1 MHRVSLMRDIFVCSI
16 TYRMKTKKK
25 IKFNS
30 TIKKR
35 TILKASD
42 YSLDIS
48 KLILAGVVLAGVV
61 DLNVNKAFLLVS
73 GIAVVFIFALV
84 GFFLYILGNQS
95 KL

>member
-1 MHRVSLMRDIFVCSI
+1 M
-16 TYRMKTKKK
+16 
-25 IKFNS
+25 
-30 TIKKR
+30 
-35 TILKASD
+35 KASD

-84 GFFLYILGNQS
+84 GFFLYILGNHS

>member
-1 MHRVSLMRDIFVCSI
+1 M
-16 TYRMKTKKK
+16 TKKK
-25 IKFNS
+25 GIRINN

-42 YSLDIS
+42 YCLDIS
-48 KLILAGVVLAGVV
+48 KLILAGVVLAVVV
-61 DLNVNKAFLLVS
+61 DMGINESALFLIGL
-73 GIAVVFIFALV
+73 GIVMTFATV

>member
-1 MHRVSLMRDIFVCSI
+1 M
-16 TYRMKTKKK
+16 
-25 IKFNS
+25 
-30 TIKKR
+30 
-35 TILKASD
+35 KASD

>member
-1 MHRVSLMRDIFVCSI
+1 M
-16 TYRMKTKKK
+16 TKKK
-25 IKFNS
+25 IRFNS
-30 TIKKR
+30 TVKKR

-61 DLNVNKAFLLVS
+61 DLNINKTYLLIS
-73 GIAVVFIFALV
+73 GIAVVTIFCLA